1 MAIKKASG
9 QLTTGKVAVF
19 VTLTLITA
27 VVIVYFA
34 FVWPQVRF
42 LVLHGHIRCIT
53 SSSKSTSPTVLF
65 QAFQKFSSELV
76 PASILPIH
84 RDAILCYRCWPES
97 EEKGLLCTL
106 PWVYYCLLLLFTPTP
121 ARS

>member
-9 QLTTGKVAVF
+9 QLTIGKVAVF

-42 LVLHGHIRCIT
+42 LLQQGHIRSFT
-53 SSSKSTSPTVLF
+53 WSSKSNSITFLF
-65 QAFQKFSSELV
+65 QALQTMSFILV
-76 PASILPIH
+76 TASISPKP
-84 RDAILCYRCWPES
+84 RDANLCNRC
-97 EEKGLLCTL
+97 
-106 PWVYYCLLLLFTPTP
+106 
-121 ARS
+121 